1 MPEIKEVPPF
11 SAEANAFLEKLLV
24 EFDTEAA
31 TEVKTIERT
40 TNHDVKAIEY
50 ALKNRFKVYYHNPGH
65 CGALLRWAA
74 HGRSTGSLECVQW
87 MHTAA
92 GGPFDVGTRLGGFAQ
107 AGDLQPQPL
116 PSWDP
121 IQLNPVGH
129 LLEPAQPVRVVCVA
143 IVCISSSLDS
153 ERTPPPKP

>member
-1 MPEIKEVPPF
+1 MQYLSEMPEIKEVPPF

-65 CGALLRWAA
+65 CGLCAVAVGGAWTLYGVSGVCSVGAHRRRW
-74 HGRSTGSLECVQW
+74 S
-87 MHTAA
+87 
-92 GGPFDVGTRLGGFAQ
+92 
-107 AGDLQPQPL
+107 
-116 PSWDP
+116 
-121 IQLNPVGH
+121 I
-129 LLEPAQPVRVVCVA
+129 
-143 IVCISSSLDS
+143 
-153 ERTPPPKP
+153 